1 MIISFL
7 IVEVVELLS
16 TPVPIIKYEVK
27 SAATST
33 AIVDAV
39 TNSKRFLP
47 NFLIISAKPSR
58 QIIAARAYAQ
68 KRTLS
73 ACTPMVY
80 KSSPPVSLSTVFG
93 IKPISRVA
101 PSVIHDDQIKARFQ
115 FVRLFSTALIVASTN
130 SSTSI

>member
-68 KRTLS
+68 NRTLS
-73 ACTPMVY
+73 A
-80 KSSPPVSLSTVFG
+80 
-93 IKPISRVA
+93 
-101 PSVIHDDQIKARFQ
+101 
-115 FVRLFSTALIVASTN
+115 
-130 SSTSI
+130 